1 MTKDISFN
9 KALKRLEEIV
19 QKLENQDIDIEE
31 ATSLLEEGLQ
41 LHKKCQEKLKG
52 AQEKIDRLVSEKGVN

>member
-31 ATSLLEEGLQ
+31 ATSLLEEGFR
-41 LHKKCQEKLKG
+41 LHK
-52 AQEKIDRLVSEKGVN
+52 